1 MPGFV
6 IDERKLSMK
15 KKIVSAIFV
24 AVLACSFCAC
34 SSSPSSSSM
43 QEPPASQASEIPSS
57 SAHDGLQEQTAL
69 SLLTPIM
76 EGLGEDGNVAITSI
90 KENSPDEDLKRYE
103 VEFVAGEKG
112 LVANLFETDGGFEV
126 HSIALADDSAHFY
139 YFPSLATS
147 SSISGMSFQL
157 YDYATDEPLPAPD
170 VEISS
175 DEVAEIIS
183 QIPEISVS
191 PDTVGGPMLYLDV
204 NVESAPTEDIAT
216 SFYGSS
222 LQFLV
227 EYIQLDPIPYST
239 VTFNIMLDGT
249 IRLGYMQMVAFPE
262 LGILGTEP
270 PVMEIEEETTVGIFE
285 EKYDEYMYAIDA
297 DNIQSGMY
305 S

>member
-1 MPGFV
+1 
-6 IDERKLSMK
+6 MK
-15 KKIVSAIFV
+15 KKVLSIFMAMLV
-24 AVLACSFCAC
+24 AVSTSAC
-34 SSSPSSSSM
+34 SSVQSSEISSSSALTPLVGSSM
-43 QEPPASQASEIPSS
+43 VEALTPSPEPTADTAEEEALISEIMKN
-57 SAHDGLQEQTAL
+57 E
-69 SLLTPIM
+69 
-76 EGLGEDGNVAITSI
+76 LGETAPITVTSVEEPRAIEGTDSYLCYVDFTAGDRELTANFITVDGV
-90 KENSPDEDLKRYE
+90 
-103 VEFVAGEKG
+103 
-112 LVANLFETDGGFEV
+112 FEV
-126 HSIALADDSAHFY
+126 HSISSSEDPGHFY

-147 SSISGMSFQL
+147 SSLTGISFQL
-157 YDYATDEPLPAPD
+157 YDYDTDEPLPPPD

-175 DEVAEIIS
+175 DEVTEIIS